1 MTQVDVDFSGL
12 RAIVLGDLMLDTW
25 VEGHV
30 ERISPEA
37 PIPVLRIDR
46 RREMLGGA
54 GNVARNIAALGARA
68 ILIGIVGED
77 AAGRRL
83 LEILSGAGTNIDG
96 RVVVAAGTPTTHKTR
111 YLAAGQQILRVDEE
125 IAKPACGKVAG
136 RLIAAYD
143 EALPGAEAIILSDY
157 AKGALTEMVIA
168 HAVKEA
174 RRAKKPLIAD
184 PKNRNF
190 SRYRGVSLLTPNRFE
205 ALAATGI
212 DCADDA
218 GAERA
223 GRSVLEAAE
232 AEAVVV
238 TRGADGLSVVPR
250 EGKACHVP
258 SRARAVFDVSGA
270 GDTLVAVL
278 ALALASR
285 MPLLEAAHLANAAAG
300 VVVGKPGTAT
310 LSPRELK
317 DALDEERAGE
327 ISTKIASLEET
338 LERVALWRAEG
349 ARIGFTN
356 GCFDLIHPGH
366 VKLLSR
372 ARRDCDRLIV
382 ALNSDGSVRRL
393 KGADRPIQCEAAR
406 ATVLASIAAVDLVV
420 LFTEDDPLRLIEA
433 IRPDLLFKG
442 ADYAA
447 HEVVGGDLVRS
458 YGGRVCLVPLEAGES
473 TTATIS
479 RIARQN

>member
-1 MTQVDVDFSGL
+1 MTGVEVDFTGL
-12 RAIVLGDLMLDTW
+12 RVLVLGDLMLDTW

-37 PIPVLRIDR
+37 PIPVLRVDR

-54 GNVARNIAALGARA
+54 GNVARTLAALGAHA
-68 ILIGIVGED
+68 ILIGIVGKD
-77 AAGRRL
+77 GAGRRL
-83 LEILSGAGTNIDG
+83 DEILHAPETRIEA
-96 RVVVAAGTPTTHKTR
+96 RLVVSSETPTTHKTR
-111 YLAAGQQILRVDEE
+111 YLAAAQQILRVDEE
-125 IAKPACGKVAG
+125 IANPASK
-136 RLIAAYD
+136 RLATRLVAAYD
-143 EALPGAEAIILSDY
+143 EALVGADAIILSDY
-157 AKGALTEMVIA
+157 AKGALTDTVLA
-168 HAVKEA
+168 HAIQKA
-174 RRAKKPLIAD
+174 RGAKKPVIAD
-184 PKNRNF
+184 PKSRDL
-190 SRYRGVSLLTPNRFE
+190 SRYRGVNLLTPNRFE

-223 GRSVLEAAE
+223 ARVILGSVAAD
-232 AEAVVV
+232 AVIV
-238 TRGADGLSVVPR
+238 TRGPDGLTLVPR
-250 EGKACHVP
+250 EGKASHVP

-270 GDTLVAVL
+270 GDTMVAVL
-278 ALALASR
+278 ALALAAR
-285 MPLLEAAHLANAAAG
+285 TPLAEAAHLANTAAG
-300 VVVGKPGTAT
+300 VVVAKPGTAT

-317 DALDEERAGE
+317 DALNEERAGE
-327 ISTKIASLEET
+327 IMTKIASLEEV
-338 LERVALWRAEG
+338 LERVVLWRAEG

-382 ALNSDGSVRRL
+382 ALNADDSVRRL
-393 KGADRPIQCEAAR
+393 KGPERPIQNESAR
-406 ATVLASIAAVDLVV
+406 ATVLASIAAVDCVV
-420 LFTEDDPLRLIEA
+420 LFGEDDPLRLIEA

-442 ADYAA
+442 ADYAPN
-447 HEVVGGDLVRS
+447 EVVGGDFVRA
-458 YGGRVCLVPLEAGES
+458 YGGRVSLVPLEAGAS